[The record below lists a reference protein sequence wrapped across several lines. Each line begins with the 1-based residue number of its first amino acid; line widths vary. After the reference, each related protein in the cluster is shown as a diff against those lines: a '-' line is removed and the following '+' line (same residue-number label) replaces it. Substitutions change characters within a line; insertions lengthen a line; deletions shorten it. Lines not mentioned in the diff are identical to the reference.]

1 MNKGRSS
8 HSICYLNNCI
18 YLIGGFSG
26 GEAEISRECEVL
38 RLSTLSCEPI
48 APLNAPSAN
57 SCAVAFNDNYILNI
71 GGILNR
77 VDTNNLIE
85 M

>member
-48 APLNAPSAN
+48 AALNAPSAN
-57 SCAVAFNDNYILNI
+57 SCAVAFNNNYILNI

-77 VDTNNLIE
+77 VDSNNLVE